1 VDGEALMLL
10 DESDLS
16 HLPITEDEAAVLYR
30 GVCVCRK
37 KDAKW
42 NREKASMQQQQKEG
56 YRLQGT

>member
-1 VDGEALMLL
+1 MLL